1 MILKEKSR
9 DFKHGRYVFW
19 RVWKPIINC
28 FIFVPSPNYY
38 LRLLIELHYCLWYGL
53 KFTIHMILVFEEHTA
68 TYYDYV
74 FIADTTS

>member
-68 TYYDYV
+68 TLHYV
-74 FIADTTS
+74 FIADTTI

>member
-28 FIFVPSPNYY
+28 FICVPSPNYY

-68 TYYDYV
+68 TLHYV